1 MKYQIPQTVFIQEI
15 DDEVIVLDTETQEYF
30 SLNEVGKDV
39 LDFISKNLSHDEIV
53 EELCSMYEVEKNQI
67 ENDFQNFI
75 KALEEK
81 GLIFKTFP

>member
-30 SLNEVGKDV
+30 SLNEVGKDI

-53 EELCSMYEVEKNQI
+53 KELCSMYEVDKLQI
-67 ENDFQNFI
+67 DSDLSNFI

-81 GLIFKTFP
+81 QLIISI